1 MALSESNRNIT
12 FDQCIALFNNILTRD
27 RTAQVIN
34 PASGRLIFPNA
45 GTAEYLINRCRTN
58 HPDNNDLQDLVR
70 RVREEIREE
79 VAHSPYLQRRRPRL
93 PRPPAAAPAGPAP
106 LVPPAAPAAP
116 QIEISREQCALY
128 LHRIL
133 TRTQNSVINPLT
145 GRSLDPNGGRSYD
158 LRIACANR
166 YPELRN
172 IVNNEVWRELTG
184 QIAFSPYMRTSFP
197 ERQTGEVPVIPG
209 LNLAQ
214 AAPAAPA
221 GPQEDMSPYVR
232 SLEFRRSIF
241 NNGTI
246 LPRSNAP
253 EPPIEDIEN
262 LTPLQLFKKIIPKR
276 PGDATNIEVTALKE
290 FLLIQPKE
298 IFTPGHENESPFIIL
313 KNSIYKFKRVIV
325 SNHNL
330 LNANI
335 LQIYDDIVTLS
346 IRYMDE
352 PYNRLYYAHKILEHV
367 VTKIYDSTFNPDI
380 DDDYSTVVFTHINDD
395 DTTQRIRVIKSR
407 MHHLLLAYLRDYLV
421 ILYEPFIRFLHY
433 DSVYRYWKLFIQVF
447 RLGSAFTYHNMDS
460 RDTPENER
468 RTLLRGQWNIVPV
481 PQYIPKEAWNHAKR
495 SHPNEVPN
503 ISHRIW
509 DYKYIDV
516 YTNNTLRQQYV
527 SYINTITRL
536 AKKALPANP
545 PTVPHEITI
554 VEIRKSIQNMAK
566 YPFDEIETLLQVRS
580 IDGLRYLGSTALQG
594 NYRFTIN
601 SACELLNLSESTQ
614 ALVERILLG
623 GLSAP
628 YIEKADSKSSTSKAI
643 QAFRASSKSISVE
656 RAQQMPIPC
665 GRKFDDII
673 VNGNPF
679 KRFAIKLKKVCTKIY
694 DQEPCRDR
702 NILEKI
708 TKDLRGRYN
717 IAPLLHNTRTIHN
730 VNTDTKEHFK
740 RLFNKFLTTYGYNE
754 TNAEFTKDLYRYF
767 KLTPLQF
774 NITFSGI
781 NQGDAR
787 GPGNTQV
794 FLQTCANQLFEY
806 HILRKDD
813 SESKRYILNT
823 LLVAN
828 PREENPNNK
837 PFSLEGYQ
845 FPQGITDLE
854 KRLKIIRFAGAFI
867 GFLLINSIKL
877 PEGLSRAILS
887 QMIYSPDEISDEEYV
902 SYYIE
907 DYPVRSVG
915 YINLMKTPQHIDELG
930 MSLDDDEPELTIDN
944 FVSELKRYVRK
955 KYVNDFYKAFLEG
968 FFVTRKFLV
977 NRDVTINILDTLITG
992 LEVSNDAIN
1001 EIIADIDA
1009 HNAVRTDVH
1018 RQRFEWFKNILRD
1031 DGRKFPTE
1039 HARANPNVPQDVV
1052 SFKKQLLTYW
1062 TGISNY
1068 KNDREIGKPYKVYVV
1083 SGNQFA
1089 TRTCHKV
1096 IELPYAANYL
1106 PGEPFTEENY
1116 YKRLLENVVQLG
1128 MGVI

>member
-1 MALSESNRNIT
+1 MALSASNRNIT

-34 PASGRLIFPNA
+34 PASGRLIFPNG

-58 HPDNNDLQDLVR
+58 HPDNNHLQLLVT
-70 RVREEIREE
+70 RVEEEVREE
-79 VAHSPYLQRRRPRL
+79 VAHSPFLQRTRPDL
-93 PRPPAAAPAGPAP
+93 PHPPAAAPAP

-116 QIEISREQCALY
+116 QIQISREQCALY

-133 TRTQNSVINPLT
+133 TRTENNVINPLS
-145 GRSLDPNGGRSYD
+145 GRSFDPNGARGYN
-158 LRIACANR
+158 LRIHCRNT
-166 YPELRN
+166 YPEFNN
-172 IVNNEVWRELTG
+172 IVNNQVWRELTG
-184 QIAFSPYMRTSFP
+184 QIAFSPYMRTRFP
-197 ERQTGEVPVIPG
+197 ARQTGEVPVIPG

-214 AAPAAPA
+214 VAPAAPAAPA

-232 SLEFRRSIF
+232 TLQFRRATF
-241 NNGTI
+241 NGPV

-253 EPPIEDIEN
+253 EPPIEDIET
-262 LTPLQLFKKIIPKR
+262 LTPLQLLKKIIPKR

-290 FLLIQPKE
+290 FLYIDAKQ
-298 IFTPGHENESPFIIL
+298 IFTPGHNNESPFIIL
-313 KNSIYKFKRVIV
+313 TNSINKFKRVIE
-325 SNHNL
+325 SNKNL

-367 VTKIYDSTFNPDI
+367 VTKIYTATFNPDI
-380 DDDYSTVVFTHINDD
+380 DDDYTSVLFTHINND
-395 DTTQRIRVIKSR
+395 DTTHRIRVIKSR

-421 ILYEPFIRFLHY
+421 ILYEPFIRFIHY
-433 DSVYRYWKLFIQVF
+433 DSIYRYWKLFTQVF
-447 RLGSAFTYHNMDS
+447 RLGSAFTYHNMDTS
-460 RDTPENER
+460 DTAEIER
-468 RTLLRGQWNIVPV
+468 QPLLRGQWNIAPV
-481 PQYIPKEAWNHAKR
+481 PQYIPKEAWNHAIR
-495 SHPNEVPN
+495 THSNAVPN
-503 ISHRIW
+503 LTHRIW
-509 DYKYIDV
+509 EYKYIDV
-516 YTNNTLRQQYV
+516 YTNNTLTQQYV
-527 SYINTITRL
+527 LYIDTISRLSRRINTDQ
-536 AKKALPANP
+536 
-545 PTVPHEITI
+545 ITI
-554 VEIRKSIQNMAK
+554 VEIRKSIWEMVR
-566 YPFDEIETLLQVRS
+566 YPMIDIETLLQVRS
-580 IDGLRYLGSTALQG
+580 IDGLRYLGSTALQM
-594 NYRFTIN
+594 NYRFIIN
-601 SACELLNLSESTQ
+601 AACELMNLSDSTQ

-717 IAPLLHNTRTIHN
+717 IAPLLHNTRQIHN

-754 TNAEFTKDLYRYF
+754 INAEFTKDLYRYF

-787 GPGNTQV
+787 GPGTTQV

-845 FPQGITDLE
+845 FPQWISDLE
-854 KRLKIIRFAGAFI
+854 KRLRIIRFAGAFI

-1089 TRTCHKV
+1089 TRTCHKI